1 MALRIEDY
9 AIIGDTHTAALV
21 GLDGSIDWLC
31 LPRFDSPACF
41 AGLLGDDENGCWR
54 IAPKGGAARTTRS
67 YRDGTLILET
77 TFVTDSGT
85 ATLIDFM
92 PLDEDIQRVDVVRI
106 VRGDAGSV
114 VFEMDLVLRFSYG
127 SAVPWVR
134 RAEHGI
140 SAIAGPDAVELR
152 TPVTVEG
159 KDFHTVAE
167 FRVQAGEQVPFTLTW
182 RPSQMAALDDVDPQV
197 DLKETEAAWMAWL
210 EKSTNKGPYKKQ
222 VDRSLTVLK
231 ALTYGPTGG
240 IVAAPTT
247 SLPEQLGGVRN
258 WDYRFCW
265 LRDAT
270 LTLYALLSSGF
281 TEEACA
287 WRDWLLRSC
296 AGQASQMQVIYGI
309 GGERLLPESTLPWLS
324 GYEKSAPVRV
334 GNAAH
339 TQIQLDI
346 FGEIMD
352 AMYSAGRSGL
362 PAESEAWALQ
372 RGMIEYMEKSWDQ
385 PDEGMWEIRGPA
397 QQFTHSKVMAWVA
410 LDRAVRGAE
419 EMGLDGPLDRWR
431 ALRQQ
436 IHAEVCEKGF
446 DRQRNTFVQAF
457 GSKHM
462 DASLLMI
469 PQVGFLKPDDPR
481 VAGTI
486 AAIEK
491 DLLVDGFLMRYDT
504 GGKVDGLP
512 PGEGAFLACTFWYAD
527 ALHLVGRDD
536 DAHRVFDRLLTV
548 CNDVGLLAEEY
559 DPVAK
564 RQLGNF
570 PQAFSHVG
578 LVNTAHNLGQNH
590 GPAKQRLEGGSA
602 ANAGD

>member
-77 TFVTDSGT
+77 TFATDSGT

-92 PLDEDIQRVDVVRI
+92 PLDEDVQRVDVVRI

-134 RAEHGI
+134 HAEHGI

-222 VDRSLTVLK
+222 IERSLTVLK
-231 ALTYGPTGG
+231 ALTYRPTGG

-270 LTLYALLSSGF
+270 LTLYALLGSGF
-281 TEEACA
+281 TEEARA

-309 GGERLLPESTLPWLS
+309 AGERLLPEFTLPWLP
-324 GYEKSAPVRV
+324 GYEQSAPVRV

-339 TQIQLDI
+339 TQVQLDI

-352 AMYSAGRSGL
+352 TLHSAGRSGL
-362 PAESEAWALQ
+362 ESESAAWALQ
-372 RGMIEYMEKSWDQ
+372 REMIEYMETCWDQ

>member
-54 IAPKGGAARTTRS
+54 IAPKGGAARTTRA

-92 PLDEDIQRVDVVRI
+92 PLDEDVQRVDVVRI

-152 TPVTVEG
+152 TTVTVEG
-159 KDFHTVAE
+159 KDFRTVAE

-352 AMYSAGRSGL
+352 ALYSAGRSGL
-362 PAESEAWALQ
+362 PAETEAWALQ

-436 IHAEVCEKGF
+436 
-446 DRQRNTFVQAF
+446 
-457 GSKHM
+457 
-462 DASLLMI
+462 
-469 PQVGFLKPDDPR
+469 
-481 VAGTI
+481 
-486 AAIEK
+486 
-491 DLLVDGFLMRYDT
+491 
-504 GGKVDGLP
+504 
-512 PGEGAFLACTFWYAD
+512 
-527 ALHLVGRDD
+527 
-536 DAHRVFDRLLTV
+536 
-548 CNDVGLLAEEY
+548 
-559 DPVAK
+559 
-564 RQLGNF
+564 
-570 PQAFSHVG
+570 
-578 LVNTAHNLGQNH
+578 
-590 GPAKQRLEGGSA
+590 
-602 ANAGD
+602 

>member
-54 IAPKGGAARTTRS
+54 IAPKGGAARTTRA

-77 TFVTDSGT
+77 TFDTDSGT

-92 PLDEDIQRVDVVRI
+92 PLDEDVQRVDVVRI
-106 VRGDAGSV
+106 VRGDAGSI

>member
-54 IAPKGGAARTTRS
+54 IAPKGGAARTTRA

-114 VFEMDLVLRFSYG
+114 VFEMDLALRFSYG

-210 EKSTNKGPYKKQ
+210 EKSTNKSPYKKQ

>member
-31 LPRFDSPACF
+31 LPRFDSGACF
-41 AGLLGDDENGCWR
+41 AGLLGTDENGCWR
-54 IAPKGGAARTTRS
+54 IAPKGGVHSTKRA
-67 YRDGTLILET
+67 YREGTLILET
-77 TFVTDSGT
+77 TFVTESGS

-92 PLDEDIQRVDVVRI
+92 PLDKEFERVDVVRI
-106 VRGDAGSV
+106 VRGDAGTV
-114 VFEMDLVLRFSYG
+114 EFAMDLALRFSYG

-134 RAEHGI
+134 HSEHGI
-140 SAIAGPDAVELR
+140 SAISGPDAVELR
-152 TPVTVEG
+152 SPVSLEG
-159 KDFHTVAE
+159 KEFHTVAE
-167 FRVQAGEQVPFTLTW
+167 FRVQEGEQVPFTLTW
-182 RPSQMAALDDVDPQV
+182 RPSQREAMQDLDPQV
-197 DLKETEAAWMAWL
+197 ELKETETAWKGWL
-210 EKSTNKGPYKKQ
+210 QKSTAAGPYKAH

-231 ALTYGPTGG
+231 ALTYRPTGG
-240 IVAAPTT
+240 IVAAATT
-247 SLPEQLGGVRN
+247 SLPEQIGGVRN

-281 TEEACA
+281 SEEARA

-296 AGQASQMQVIYGI
+296 AGMPSQMQVIYGI
-309 GGERLLPESTLPWLS
+309 GGERLLPEFTLPWLA
-324 GYEKSAPVRV
+324 GYEGSAPVRV

-339 TQIQLDI
+339 TQLQLDI

-352 AMYSAGRSGL
+352 ALHSAGLAGL
-362 PAESEAWALQ
+362 ESESEAWALQ
-372 RGMIEYMEKSWDQ
+372 RGMVEYLETRWDQ

-410 LDRAVRGAE
+410 LDRAIRGAE
-419 EMGLDGPLDRWR
+419 RMHLEGPLDRWR
-431 ALRQQ
+431 ALRDR
-436 IHAEVCEKGF
+436 IHAEVCDKGF
-446 DRQRNTFVQAF
+446 DSERNTFVQAF
-457 GSKHM
+457 GSKHL

-469 PQVGFLKPDDPR
+469 PQVGFLKPEDPR
-481 VAGTI
+481 VAGTVT
-486 AAIEK
+486 AIER
-491 DLLVDGFLMRYDT
+491 DLLVDGFLLRYDT
-504 GGKVDGLP
+504 GEKVDGLP

-527 ALHLVGRDD
+527 ALHLIGREK
-536 DAHRVFDRLLTV
+536 DAHDVFERLLTV

-578 LVNTAHNLGQNH
+578 LVNTAHNLGAGH
-590 GPAKQRLEGGSA
+590 GPARQRAEG
-602 ANAGD
+602 

>member
-54 IAPKGGAARTTRS
+54 IAPKGGASRTTRS

-77 TFVTDSGT
+77 TFVTDTGT

-92 PLDEDIQRVDVVRI
+92 PLDDDVQRVDIVRI
-106 VRGDAGSV
+106 VRGDHGSV

-127 SAVPWVR
+127 SAIPWVR
-134 RAEHGI
+134 HTDHGV
-140 SAIAGPDAVELR
+140 SAISGPDAVELR
-152 TPVTVEG
+152 TPVTVTGQE
-159 KDFHTVAE
+159 FHTVAE
-167 FRVQAGEQVPFTLTW
+167 FRVDVGQQAPFTLTW
-182 RPSQMAALDDVDPQV
+182 RPSQMAPLKDVDEQAA
-197 DLKETEAAWMAWL
+197 LQHTETAWMKWIA
-210 EKSTNKGPYKKQ
+210 KSTDKGPYKAQ

-231 ALTYGPTGG
+231 ALTYRPTGG

-247 SLPEQLGGVRN
+247 SLPEQIGGVRN

-265 LRDAT
+265 LRDST
-270 LTLYALLSSGF
+270 LTLFALLSSGF
-281 TEEACA
+281 EEEACA

-296 AGQASQMQVIYGI
+296 AGSASQMQVIYGI
-309 GGERLLPESTLPWLS
+309 AGERLLPEFTLPWLP

-339 TQIQLDI
+339 TQVQLDI
-346 FGEIMD
+346 FGEVMD
-352 AMYSAGRSGL
+352 TLHSAGTVGM
-362 PAESEAWALQ
+362 ESEGAAWALQ
-372 RGMIEYMEKSWDQ
+372 REMMAYMETRWDK

-419 EMGLDGPLDRWR
+419 HLGLDGPLDRWR
-431 ALRQQ
+431 ALRRR

-446 DRQRNTFVQAF
+446 DTKRNTFVQAF
-457 GSKHM
+457 GSKHL

-469 PQVGFLKPDDPR
+469 PQVGFLKPHDPR
-481 VAGTI
+481 VVGTI
-486 AAIEK
+486 EAIEK
-491 DLLVDGFLMRYDT
+491 ELLVDGFLLRYNTDK
-504 GGKVDGLP
+504 KVDGLP

-527 ALHLVGRDD
+527 ALHLIGRDE
-536 DAHRVFDRLLTV
+536 DAHKVFDRLLAV

-578 LVNTAHNLGQNH
+578 LVNTAHNLGQEH
-590 GPAKQRLEGGSA
+590 GPAKQRAEGAVDADASK
-602 ANAGD
+602 

>member
-54 IAPKGGAARTTRS
+54 IAPKGGAARTTRA

-92 PLDEDIQRVDVVRI
+92 PLDEDVQRVDVVRI

-134 RAEHGI
+134 RAERGI

-352 AMYSAGRSGL
+352 ALYSAGRSGL
-362 PAESEAWALQ
+362 PAETEAWALQ

-504 GGKVDGLP
+504 DGKVDGLP

>member
-54 IAPKGGAARTTRS
+54 IAPKGGAARTTRA

-77 TFVTDSGT
+77 TFDTDSGT

-92 PLDEDIQRVDVVRI
+92 PLDEDVQRVDVVRI
-106 VRGDAGSV
+106 VRGDAGSI

-281 TEEACA
+281 IEEACC

>member
-1 MALRIEDY
+1 M
-9 AIIGDTHTAALV
+9 

-54 IAPKGGAARTTRS
+54 IAPKGGAARTTRA

>member
-54 IAPKGGAARTTRS
+54 IAPKGGAARTTRA

-77 TFVTDSGT
+77 TFATDSGT